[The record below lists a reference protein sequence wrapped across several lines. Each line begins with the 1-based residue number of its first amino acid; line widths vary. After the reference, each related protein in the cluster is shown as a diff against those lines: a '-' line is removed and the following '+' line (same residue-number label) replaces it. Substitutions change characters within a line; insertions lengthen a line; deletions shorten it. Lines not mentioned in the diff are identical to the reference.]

1 MWRLDFAAGKAKVGY
16 TYRRDPEAE
25 VDDSSQND
33 HSVTWPSAARGNTL
47 QLFRIAASAPVARV
61 GETAMSVQL
70 YMDVHVHRAMT
81 EGLRLRGVDVLRAQE
96 DGADEFED
104 DELLDRANWR

>member
-1 MWRLDFAAGKAKVGY
+1 
-16 TYRRDPEAE
+16 
-25 VDDSSQND
+25 
-33 HSVTWPSAARGNTL
+33 
-47 QLFRIAASAPVARV
+47 
-61 GETAMSVQL
+61 MSVQL